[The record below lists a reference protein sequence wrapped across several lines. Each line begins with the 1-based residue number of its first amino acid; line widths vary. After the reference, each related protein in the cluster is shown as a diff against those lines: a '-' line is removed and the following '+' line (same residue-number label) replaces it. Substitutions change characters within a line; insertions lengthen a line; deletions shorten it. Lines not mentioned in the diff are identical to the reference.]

1 MDNSASNKV
10 TVFKKVPQP
19 HVTIGTLKI
28 CRDGKDVTTEDGVR
42 MLFKEIMK

>member
-1 MDNSASNKV
+1 MDGSTNTKM
-10 TVFKKVPQP
+10 TVFKKIPRP
-19 HVTIGTLKI
+19 HMSIETLKI